1 MKCPGTHPRWSRS
14 CLCQTIPF
22 ATAQV
27 HAKSPDSSLLP
38 WATQWRVLYHCSPL
52 PPKKRRAKRRAP
64 PCATHRE
71 LPGRNKGA
79 FLRPWAAPAK
89 LLHILGSKETEGKSQ
104 SPNLRIPPR
113 TPGRNKGAFLRPWAL
128 HWGRL
133 PTRHTLASRETG
145 AIRRAPPCATH
156 REFPGGNKGA
166 FLRAWATHRKPL
178 PHDCIPWPP
187 KKRRANP
194 RAPTCASHRELPEE
208 TRGHFSVRG
217 LCTGGACPQG
227 IPWPPE
233 KRGQYAEPHPA
244 QPTESSREG
253 TRVQSVLP

>member
-113 TPGRNKGAFLRPWAL
+113 TPGRNKGAFFRPWAP
-128 HWGRL
+128 HWR
-133 PTRHTLASRETG
+133 
-145 AIRRAPPCATH
+145 
-156 REFPGGNKGA
+156 
-166 FLRAWATHRKPL
+166 PL
-178 PHDCIPWPP
+178 
-187 KKRRANP
+187 
-194 RAPTCASHRELPEE
+194 
-208 TRGHFSVRG
+208 
-217 LCTGGACPQG
+217 PQG

-233 KRGQYAEPHPA
+233 KRGNTQSPTLRNPPRVPGREQGCISPCMGYAQEAPATRLHTVASKETEGKSQSPNLRIPPRTPGRNKGAFFRPWAPHWRPLP
-244 QPTESSREG
+244 QGIPWPPEKRGNTQSPTLRNPPRVPGREQG
-253 TRVQSVLP
+253 CRVYFRD